1 MIIVEV
7 TGGLG
12 NQMFQYALCRK
23 LQSLGKEVK
32 LDLSFYRTKQ
42 ILRRFE
48 LYDVFRVPF
57 ETASK
62 REIYHLKGYT
72 SNASRLERVV
82 TTRLHRETHVY
93 SEDLDAGFQSAVLEM
108 DDVYLS
114 GYWQNELY
122 FKDIRKKILEDFRF
136 SEMLTKQYPEL
147 LQEMWSENSV
157 SIHIRR
163 GDYLDPVNS
172 RLYSGIC
179 TIDYYQRS
187 IQYMQENLQN
197 PKFYFF
203 TDDPQW
209 VKQNLYKDGM
219 TIVEHQKEDP
229 DYVDMF
235 LMSQCKAHIIA
246 NSTFSW
252 WGAWLD
258 SKEGR
263 IVISPT
269 KWLNNHEVQNAI
281 CDWFIKVES

>member
-1 MIIVEV
+1 MIYLEMH
-7 TGGLG
+7 GRLG

>member
-136 SEMLTKQYPEL
+136 PEMLTKQYPEL

-235 LMSQCKAHIIA
+235 LMGQCKAHIIA

>member
-42 ILRRFE
+42 TLRRFE
-48 LYDVFRVPF
+48 LYDVFHVPF

-72 SNASRLERVV
+72 SNASRLERAV
-82 TTRLHRETHVY
+82 TTRLYRETHVY
-93 SEDLDAGFQSAVLEM
+93 SEDLNAGFQSAVLEM

-122 FKDIRKKILEDFRF
+122 FRDIRKQILEDFQF
-136 SEMLTKQYPEL
+136 PEMLMKQHPEL
-147 LQEMWSENSV
+147 LQEMWAENSV

-179 TIDYYQRS
+179 TIDYYQKS
-187 IQYMQENLQN
+187 IQYMQEKLQN

-219 TIVEHQKEDP
+219 TIVEHQKGDP
-229 DYVDMF
+229 DYADMF

-258 SKEGR
+258 TKEER
-263 IVISPT
+263 MVISPT

-281 CDWFIKVES
+281 CDWFITIES